1 MLGNRI
7 ETKSYINCTDQRTHF
22 IGKNIYIY
30 MLYLYYI
37 SVYICIA
44 DNVQSCSLGIKKKQ
58 TKNPKYR
65 DGQEISMQIL

>member
-7 ETKSYINCTDQRTHF
+7 ETRSYINCTDQRIHF
-22 IGKNIYIY
+22 IRQKKNIYI
-30 MLYLYYI
+30 LYLYYI
-37 SVYICIA
+37 YVYICIA

>member
-1 MLGNRI
+1 
-7 ETKSYINCTDQRTHF
+7 
-22 IGKNIYIY
+22 